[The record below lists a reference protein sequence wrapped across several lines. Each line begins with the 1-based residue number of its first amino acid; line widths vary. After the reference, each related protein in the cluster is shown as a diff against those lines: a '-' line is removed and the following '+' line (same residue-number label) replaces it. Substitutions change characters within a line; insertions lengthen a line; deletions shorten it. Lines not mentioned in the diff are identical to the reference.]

1 MALVCFPLAPCMGG
15 HYVAGRKSAGVA
27 GWPQVRASA
36 PFSSE
41 SPPWAACGRRGWLH
55 SAVWKRSDQLES
67 LDYGGKQVLQKKS
80 ACQGPSWRRCHPTLG
95 AALCHLLL
103 SSEAR
108 ADPCCPA
115 GQSLAPGVQTGVQ
128 GTSLGVLARHEM
140 MTPCSAVMWLYCD
153 LLYLSAGH
161 SGCCLY
167 FFSWLLQLMQQ
178 QTLGELQSLSAFQV
192 VIVNPCSPESPCE
205 IGGSFLRVLLPG
217 SFTAFSFLSILGTWR
232 GFRCAW
238 G

>member
-1 MALVCFPLAPCMGG
+1 MGSVWEERLAPLC
-15 HYVAGRKSAGVA
+15 SLEE
-27 GWPQVRASA
+27 VR
-36 PFSSE
+36 PVGK
-41 SPPWAACGRRGWLH
+41 PRLW
-55 SAVWKRSDQLES
+55 
-67 LDYGGKQVLQKKS
+67 GKQALQRKS
-80 ACQGPSWRRCHPTLG
+80 ACQRPSRRRCHPTLG

-167 FFSWLLQLMQQ
+167 FFSLAVTINAATNPGRASVFVCISGCDSERLFPRI
-178 QTLGELQSLSAFQV
+178 TL
-192 VIVNPCSPESPCE
+192 
-205 IGGSFLRVLLPG
+205 
-217 SFTAFSFLSILGTWR
+217 
-232 GFRCAW
+232 
-238 G
+238 